1 MMKHYIIGR
10 KSAHKADI
18 LVDDKSISARHA
30 ELSVGS
36 NSQIMIR
43 DLDSSNGTSI
53 IREGKKM
60 LVLNQNIQVH
70 KSDIVIFGTKN
81 FSVSDFINSYLK
93 NVQAV
98 QNANSSN
105 ERYMRCPMCGSITP
119 HGHPCVECGY
129 KGNN

>member
-1 MMKHYIIGR
+1 MMKQYIIGR

-18 LVDDKSISARHA
+18 LIDDKSISASHA
-30 ELSVGS
+30 EISVGS
-36 NSQIMIR
+36 DLQITIR

-60 LVLNQNIQVH
+60 RVINQNIQIH
-70 KSDIVIFGTKN
+70 QSDIVVFGSKS

-93 NVQAV
+93 NAK
-98 QNANSSN
+98 AAGSINSSN
-105 ERYMRCPMCGSITP
+105 VRYMRCPMCGSITP

-129 KGNN
+129 KGKN